1 MSSVVSRA
9 LIAVGT
15 LAALAAGSAHAGGV
29 HWSVGIQAPIA
40 PGVSIGTV
48 IADRPYGPVV
58 VAPTPVYYPAPPV
71 YVPAPEPVYVP
82 APVMYPRPVYAP
94 RVVYAPVWGGPVW
107 VNGRW
112 VHHHQPRF
120 EHGDHHGG
128 YSAPAPIYRP
138 GREIR
143 Y

>member
-1 MSSVVSRA
+1 MSSIVSRS

-15 LAALAAGSAHAGGV
+15 VAALAAGSAHAGNV

-40 PGVSIGTV
+40 PGVSVGTV
-48 IADRPYGPVV
+48 ITDRPYAPVY
-58 VAPTPVYYPAPPV
+58 VAPAPVYVPAPPV

-82 APVMYPRPVYAP
+82 APVVYPRPVYAP

-107 VNGRW
+107 AHGRW
-112 VHHHQPRF
+112 VHHHHPRF
-120 EHGDHHGG
+120 EHGGYHGG
-128 YSAPAPIYRP
+128 YPAPAPIYRP
-138 GREIR
+138 GREVR